1 MVVPAGRPRWTVR
14 FCISKSVEYCSYL
27 NHVKFN
33 SCYHERGAAR
43 PDFHHEVT
51 PLSAPDQ
58 SPILR
63 LAVSAD
69 TQSPRLANLLALQRA
84 EEPETI
90 ILLQEVAAG
99 DLARGL
105 EDGTYDAGIALV
117 ATTTVFAMNAQPL
130 WADELA
136 LAVPLRSPL
145 LAYPEVPLDAL
156 LRYPLLQWCLRA
168 SDALSKQV
176 AARFGPETNSVREVT
191 SFDLLAVLVAAGFA
205 VGIAPR
211 SHIARARGWCVAM
224 RPLADGSYVVRTQLL
239 QPSRPCPPAVERLAE
254 RAAKVA
260 ATEAA

>member
-1 MVVPAGRPRWTVR
+1 M
-14 FCISKSVEYCSYL
+14 
-27 NHVKFN
+27 
-33 SCYHERGAAR
+33 
-43 PDFHHEVT
+43 T

-69 TQSPRLANLLALQRA
+69 TLSPRLASLLALQRA

-90 ILLQEVAAG
+90 ILLQEVAAR
-99 DLARGL
+99 DLIRGL
-105 EDGTYDAGIALV
+105 EEGTYDAGIALA

-156 LRYPLLQWCLRA
+156 LHYPLLQWCLWA
-168 SDALSKQV
+168 CEALSQQV
-176 AARFGPETNSVREVT
+176 DARFEPEMHSAKEVT

-211 SHIARARGWCVAM
+211 AHIARARGRGVAM
-224 RPLADGSYVVRTQLL
+224 RPLANGPYLISTQLL
-239 QPSRPCPPAVERLAE
+239 RKPHKSARAVERFAE
-254 RAAKVA
+254 RAIKVA
-260 ATEAA
+260 AIEGA

>member
-1 MVVPAGRPRWTVR
+1 M
-14 FCISKSVEYCSYL
+14 
-27 NHVKFN
+27 
-33 SCYHERGAAR
+33 
-43 PDFHHEVT
+43 T

-58 SPILR
+58 TTILK

-69 TQSPRLANLLALQRA
+69 ALSPRLASLLALQRV
-84 EEPETI
+84 EEPATL
-90 ILLQEVAAG
+90 ILPQEVAAG
-99 DLARGL
+99 DLVRGL
-105 EDGTYDAGIALV
+105 DDGTYDAGIALV
-117 ATTTVFAMNAQPL
+117 ATTTAFTMNAQPL

-168 SDALSKQV
+168 CDALSKQV

-211 SHIARARGWCVAM
+211 SHIARARGWGVAM
-224 RPLADGSYVVRTQLL
+224 RPLANGPYLIGTQLL
-239 QPSRPCPPAVERLAE
+239 RKPHGSAPAVERFAE
-254 RAAKVA
+254 RAVKVA

>member
-1 MVVPAGRPRWTVR
+1 
-14 FCISKSVEYCSYL
+14 
-27 NHVKFN
+27 
-33 SCYHERGAAR
+33 
-43 PDFHHEVT
+43 VT

-69 TQSPRLANLLALQRA
+69 TLSPRLASLLALQRA

-90 ILLQEVAAG
+90 ILLQEVAAR
-99 DLARGL
+99 DLIRGL
-105 EDGTYDAGIALV
+105 EDGTYDAGIALA

-130 WADELA
+130 WADEMA

-156 LRYPLLQWCLRA
+156 LHYPLLQWCLWA
-168 SDALSKQV
+168 CEALSQQV
-176 AARFGPETNSVREVT
+176 DARFEPEMHSAKEVT

-211 SHIARARGWCVAM
+211 AHIARARGRGIAM
-224 RPLADGSYVVRTQLL
+224 RPLANGPYLVSTQLL
-239 QPSRPCPPAVERLAE
+239 RKPHGSARAVERFAE
-254 RAAKVA
+254 RAIKVA
-260 ATEAA
+260 AIEAA

>member
-1 MVVPAGRPRWTVR
+1 M
-14 FCISKSVEYCSYL
+14 
-27 NHVKFN
+27 
-33 SCYHERGAAR
+33 
-43 PDFHHEVT
+43 
-51 PLSAPDQ
+51 
-58 SPILR
+58 
-63 LAVSAD
+63 SAD
-69 TQSPRLANLLALQRA
+69 TLSPRLASLLALQRA

-90 ILLQEVAAG
+90 ILPQEVAAG
-99 DLARGL
+99 DLVRGL
-105 EDGTYDAGIALV
+105 DDGTYDAGIALV
-117 ATTTVFAMNAQPL
+117 ATTTAFTMNAQPL

-168 SDALSKQV
+168 CDALSKQV

-211 SHIARARGWCVAM
+211 SHIARARGWGVAM
-224 RPLADGSYVVRTQLL
+224 RPLTNGPYLISTQLL
-239 QPSRPCPPAVERLAE
+239 RKANGSARAVERFAE
-254 RAAKVA
+254 RAVKVA

>member
-1 MVVPAGRPRWTVR
+1 M
-14 FCISKSVEYCSYL
+14 
-27 NHVKFN
+27 
-33 SCYHERGAAR
+33 
-43 PDFHHEVT
+43 T

-69 TQSPRLANLLALQRA
+69 TLSPRLANLLALQRA

-90 ILLQEVAAG
+90 ILLREVAAE
-99 DLARGL
+99 DLVRGI
-105 EDGTYDAGIALV
+105 ENGTYDVGMALA
-117 ATTTVFAMNAQPL
+117 ATTTAFTMNAQPL

-156 LRYPLLQWCLRA
+156 LHYPLLQWCLWA
-168 SDALSKQV
+168 CEALSQQV
-176 AARFGPETNSVREVT
+176 DARFEPEMHSAKEVT

-211 SHIARARGWCVAM
+211 AHIARARGRGVAM
-224 RPLADGSYVVRTQLL
+224 RPLANGPYLISTQLL
-239 QPSRPCPPAVERLAE
+239 RKPHKSARAVERFAE
-254 RAAKVA
+254 RAIKVA
-260 ATEAA
+260 AIEGA

>member
-1 MVVPAGRPRWTVR
+1 M
-14 FCISKSVEYCSYL
+14 
-27 NHVKFN
+27 
-33 SCYHERGAAR
+33 
-43 PDFHHEVT
+43 
-51 PLSAPDQ
+51 SASAQP
-58 SPILR
+58 SILK

-69 TQSPRLANLLALQRA
+69 TLSPRLASLLALQRA

-90 ILLQEVAAG
+90 ILLQEVAAK
-99 DLARGL
+99 DLVRGL
-105 EDGTYDAGIALV
+105 EDGAYDAGIALV
-117 ATTTVFAMNAQPL
+117 ATTTVLAMKAQPL

-136 LAVPLRSPL
+136 LAIPLRSPL

-168 SDALSKQV
+168 CEALSQQV
-176 AARFGPETNSVREVT
+176 DARLGPEKHSAQEVT

-211 SHIARARGWCVAM
+211 SQITQVRDWGVAM

-239 QPSRPCPPAVERLAE
+239 QPSRECLPAVERFAE

-260 ATEAA
+260 AAEAG

>member
-1 MVVPAGRPRWTVR
+1 M
-14 FCISKSVEYCSYL
+14 
-27 NHVKFN
+27 
-33 SCYHERGAAR
+33 
-43 PDFHHEVT
+43 T

-69 TQSPRLANLLALQRA
+69 TLSPRLANLLALQRA

-90 ILLQEVAAG
+90 ILLREVAAG
-99 DLARGL
+99 DLVRGI
-105 EDGTYDAGIALV
+105 EDGTYDAGMALA
-117 ATTTVFAMNAQPL
+117 ATTTAFTMNAQPL

-156 LRYPLLQWCLRA
+156 LHYPLLQWCLWA
-168 SDALSKQV
+168 CEALSQQV
-176 AARFGPETNSVREVT
+176 DARFEPEMHSAKEVT

-211 SHIARARGWCVAM
+211 AHIARARGRGVAM
-224 RPLADGSYVVRTQLL
+224 RPLANGPYLISTQLL
-239 QPSRPCPPAVERLAE
+239 RKPHKSARAVERFAE
-254 RAAKVA
+254 RAIKVA
-260 ATEAA
+260 AIEGA

>member
-1 MVVPAGRPRWTVR
+1 M
-14 FCISKSVEYCSYL
+14 
-27 NHVKFN
+27 
-33 SCYHERGAAR
+33 
-43 PDFHHEVT
+43 T

-58 SPILR
+58 TTILK

-69 TQSPRLANLLALQRA
+69 ALSPRLASLLALQRV
-84 EEPETI
+84 EEPATL
-90 ILLQEVAAG
+90 ILPQEVAAG
-99 DLARGL
+99 DLVRGL
-105 EDGTYDAGIALV
+105 DDGTYDAGIAL
-117 ATTTVFAMNAQPL
+117 ATTTTAFTMNAQPL

-168 SDALSKQV
+168 CDALSKQV

-191 SFDLLAVLVAAGFA
+191 SFDLLAVLVAAGLA

-211 SHIARARGWCVAM
+211 SHIARARGWGIAM
-224 RPLADGSYVVRTQLL
+224 RPLANGPYLIGTQLL
-239 QPSRPCPPAVERLAE
+239 RKPHGSARAVERFAE
-254 RAAKVA
+254 RAVKVA

>member
-1 MVVPAGRPRWTVR
+1 M
-14 FCISKSVEYCSYL
+14 
-27 NHVKFN
+27 
-33 SCYHERGAAR
+33 
-43 PDFHHEVT
+43 T

-69 TQSPRLANLLALQRA
+69 TLSPRLASLLALQRA

-99 DLARGL
+99 DLVRGI
-105 EDGTYDAGIALV
+105 EDGTYDVGMALA
-117 ATTTVFAMNAQPL
+117 ATTTAFTMNAQSL

-156 LRYPLLQWCLRA
+156 LHYPLLQWCLWA
-168 SDALSKQV
+168 CEALSQQV
-176 AARFGPETNSVREVT
+176 DARFGPEKHSAQEVT

-211 SHIARARGWCVAM
+211 SHIARARGWGVAM
-224 RPLADGSYVVRTQLL
+224 RPLANGPYLVSTQLL
-239 QPSRPCPPAVERLAE
+239 RRPHGSARAVERFAE
-254 RAAKVA
+254 RAVKVA

>member
-1 MVVPAGRPRWTVR
+1 MHLTTLNLTLAIMAG
-14 FCISKSVEYCSYL
+14 
-27 NHVKFN
+27 
-33 SCYHERGAAR
+33 GAAC
-43 PDFHHEVT
+43 PGFQHEVT

-58 SPILR
+58 TTILR

-69 TQSPRLANLLALQRA
+69 TLSPRLASLLALQRA

-90 ILLQEVAAG
+90 ILPQEVAAG
-99 DLARGL
+99 DLVRGI
-105 EDGTYDAGIALV
+105 EDGTYDAGIALAA
-117 ATTTVFAMNAQPL
+117 ATPVFAMNAQPL

-168 SDALSKQV
+168 CEALSQQV
-176 AARFGPETNSVREVT
+176 DARFEPEMHSAKEVT

-211 SHIARARGWCVAM
+211 SHIARARGRGVAM
-224 RPLADGSYVVRTQLL
+224 RSLANGPYLIGTQLL
-239 QPSRPCPPAVERLAE
+239 RKPHGSARAVERFAE
-254 RAAKVA
+254 RAMKVA

>member
-1 MVVPAGRPRWTVR
+1 MAG
-14 FCISKSVEYCSYL
+14 
-27 NHVKFN
+27 
-33 SCYHERGAAR
+33 GAAC
-43 PDFHHEVT
+43 PGFQHEVT

-58 SPILR
+58 TTILR

-69 TQSPRLANLLALQRA
+69 TLSPRLASLLALQRA

-90 ILLQEVAAG
+90 ILPQEVAAG
-99 DLARGL
+99 DLVRGI
-105 EDGTYDAGIALV
+105 EDGTYDAGIALAA
-117 ATTTVFAMNAQPL
+117 ATPVFAMNAQPL

-168 SDALSKQV
+168 CEALSQQV
-176 AARFGPETNSVREVT
+176 DARFGSEMHPAQEVT

-211 SHIARARGWCVAM
+211 SHIARARGRGVAM
-224 RPLADGSYVVRTQLL
+224 RSLANGPYLIGTQLL
-239 QPSRPCPPAVERLAE
+239 RKSDGSARAVERFAE
-254 RAAKVA
+254 RAVKVA

>member
-1 MVVPAGRPRWTVR
+1 M
-14 FCISKSVEYCSYL
+14 
-27 NHVKFN
+27 
-33 SCYHERGAAR
+33 
-43 PDFHHEVT
+43 T

-58 SPILR
+58 TTILK

-69 TQSPRLANLLALQRA
+69 ALSPRLASLLALQRV
-84 EEPETI
+84 EEPATL
-90 ILLQEVAAG
+90 ILPQEVAAG
-99 DLARGL
+99 DLVRGL
-105 EDGTYDAGIALV
+105 DDGTYDAGIALAGTMAV
-117 ATTTVFAMNAQPL
+117 SAMNAQPL

-168 SDALSKQV
+168 CDALSKQV

-211 SHIARARGWCVAM
+211 SHIARARGWGVAM
-224 RPLADGSYVVRTQLL
+224 RPLANGPYLIGTQLL
-239 QPSRPCPPAVERLAE
+239 RKSDGSARAVERFAE
-254 RAAKVA
+254 RAVKVA

>member
-1 MVVPAGRPRWTVR
+1 M
-14 FCISKSVEYCSYL
+14 
-27 NHVKFN
+27 
-33 SCYHERGAAR
+33 
-43 PDFHHEVT
+43 T

-69 TQSPRLANLLALQRA
+69 TLSPRLASLLALQRA

-99 DLARGL
+99 DLVRGL
-105 EDGTYDAGIALV
+105 EDGTYDVGMALA
-117 ATTTVFAMNAQPL
+117 ATTTAFTMNAQPL

-168 SDALSKQV
+168 CDALSKQV

-211 SHIARARGWCVAM
+211 SHIARARGWGVAM
-224 RPLADGSYVVRTQLL
+224 RPLANGPYLIGTQLL
-239 QPSRPCPPAVERLAE
+239 RKSDGSARAVERFAE
-254 RAAKVA
+254 RAVKVA

>member
-1 MVVPAGRPRWTVR
+1 M
-14 FCISKSVEYCSYL
+14 
-27 NHVKFN
+27 
-33 SCYHERGAAR
+33 
-43 PDFHHEVT
+43 T

-69 TQSPRLANLLALQRA
+69 TLSPRLANLLALQRA

-90 ILLQEVAAG
+90 ILLREVAAG
-99 DLARGL
+99 DLVRGI
-105 EDGTYDAGIALV
+105 ENGTYDVGMALA
-117 ATTTVFAMNAQPL
+117 ATTTAFTMNAQPL

-156 LRYPLLQWCLRA
+156 LHYPLLQWCLWA
-168 SDALSKQV
+168 CEALSQQV
-176 AARFGPETNSVREVT
+176 DARFEPEMHSAKEVT

-211 SHIARARGWCVAM
+211 AHIARARGRGVAM
-224 RPLADGSYVVRTQLL
+224 RPLANGPYLISTQLL
-239 QPSRPCPPAVERLAE
+239 RKPHKSARAVERFAE
-254 RAAKVA
+254 RAIKVA
-260 ATEAA
+260 AIEGA

>member
-1 MVVPAGRPRWTVR
+1 MLSWQ
-14 FCISKSVEYCSYL
+14 
-27 NHVKFN
+27 
-33 SCYHERGAAR
+33 GAAW

-69 TQSPRLANLLALQRA
+69 TLSPRLANLLALQRA

-99 DLARGL
+99 DLVRGI
-105 EDGTYDAGIALV
+105 EDGTYDVGMALA
-117 ATTTVFAMNAQPL
+117 ATPTAFAMNAQPL

-156 LRYPLLQWCLRA
+156 LHYPLLQWCLWA
-168 SDALSKQV
+168 CEALSQQV
-176 AARFGPETNSVREVT
+176 DARFEPEMHSAKEVT

-211 SHIARARGWCVAM
+211 AHIARARGRGVAM
-224 RPLADGSYVVRTQLL
+224 RPLANGPYLISTQLL
-239 QPSRPCPPAVERLAE
+239 RKPHKSARAVERFAE
-254 RAAKVA
+254 RAIKVA
-260 ATEAA
+260 AIEGA

>member
-1 MVVPAGRPRWTVR
+1 M
-14 FCISKSVEYCSYL
+14 
-27 NHVKFN
+27 
-33 SCYHERGAAR
+33 
-43 PDFHHEVT
+43 T

-69 TQSPRLANLLALQRA
+69 TLSPRLASLLALQRA

-99 DLARGL
+99 DLVRGI
-105 EDGTYDAGIALV
+105 EDGTYDVGMALA
-117 ATTTVFAMNAQPL
+117 ATTTAFAMNAQPL

-168 SDALSKQV
+168 CDALSKQV
-176 AARFGPETNSVREVT
+176 AARFGPEMHSVKEVT

-211 SHIARARGWCVAM
+211 SHIARARGWGVAM
-224 RPLADGSYVVRTQLL
+224 RPLANGPYLIGTQLL
-239 QPSRPCPPAVERLAE
+239 RKSDGSARAVERFAE
-254 RAAKVA
+254 RAVKVA

>member
-1 MVVPAGRPRWTVR
+1 M
-14 FCISKSVEYCSYL
+14 
-27 NHVKFN
+27 
-33 SCYHERGAAR
+33 
-43 PDFHHEVT
+43 T

-58 SPILR
+58 TTILK

-69 TQSPRLANLLALQRA
+69 ALSPRLASLLALQRA
-84 EEPETI
+84 EEPATI
-90 ILLQEVAAG
+90 ILPQEVTAG
-99 DLARGL
+99 DLIRGL
-105 EDGTYDAGIALV
+105 EDGTYDAGIAL
-117 ATTTVFAMNAQPL
+117 AGTTTVFSMNAQPL

-211 SHIARARGWCVAM
+211 SHIARARGWGVAM
-224 RPLADGSYVVRTQLL
+224 RPLANGPYLIGTQLL
-239 QPSRPCPPAVERLAE
+239 RKSDGSARAVERFAE
-254 RAAKVA
+254 RAVKVA